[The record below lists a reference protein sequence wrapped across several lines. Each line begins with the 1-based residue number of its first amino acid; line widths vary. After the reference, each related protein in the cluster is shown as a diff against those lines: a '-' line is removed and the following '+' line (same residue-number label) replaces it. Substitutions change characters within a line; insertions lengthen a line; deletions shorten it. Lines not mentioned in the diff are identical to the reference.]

1 MSLEKE
7 RREYLYAGLD
17 VDSLAKDP
25 LIQFQRWLA
34 DMIEQ
39 QLSDPTAMCL
49 STCAAD
55 GKPSQR
61 IVLLKSFDKSGF
73 VFYTNLESRKSVEI
87 RSNARV
93 SLLFPWLKLDRQVI
107 IEGEAIE
114 LSREEVINY
123 FTERPDGSK
132 LAAWSSRQSMPIK
145 SRNQLDECYKKTSL
159 RFDGKDIPVPGFW
172 GGYRVSPDFFEFWQ
186 GRENRLHDRF
196 SFSLDDSSSAWIVNR
211 MSP

>member
-7 RREYLYAGLD
+7 RREYRYAGLD

-25 LIQFQRWLA
+25 LTQFRRWLA
-34 DMIEQ
+34 DIIEQ
-39 QLSDPTAMCL
+39 GLSDPTAMCL
-49 STCAAD
+49 STCAAN
-55 GKPSQR
+55 GRPSQR

-73 VFYTNLESRKSVEI
+73 VFFTNLESRKSLEI

-114 LSREEVINY
+114 MSREEVVKY
-123 FTERPDGSK
+123 FITRPKGSK
-132 LAAWSSRQSMPIK
+132 IAAWSSRQSKPIE
-145 SRNQLDECYKKTSL
+145 SRFQLEECYEKTCN
-159 RFDGKDIPVPGFW
+159 RFDGEDIPVPDFW
-172 GGYRVSPDFFEFWQ
+172 GGYKVAPDFFEFWQ

-196 SFSLDDSSSAWIVNR
+196 SFSLDDSSSVWIVNR
-211 MSP
+211 LSP

>member
-159 RFDGKDIPVPGFW
+159 RFSI
-172 GGYRVSPDFFEFWQ
+172 S
-186 GRENRLHDRF
+186 
-196 SFSLDDSSSAWIVNR
+196 
-211 MSP
+211 